1 VTQIA
6 SEPPAATPARGGGCG
21 RWLVGC
27 GVMSLVFL
35 VIAGGAAWWFVGRP
49 VVEAFQ
55 AMQRIERLG
64 SLEDRVADRRPFAVP
79 ADGLLQA
86 DQVERFIAAQD
97 HMARE
102 LAWRVERLEGLM
114 ENFDRRRPDGLEL
127 VMLAETYG
135 EMLRLLVEVLEVQVV
150 ALDAEGFSA
159 QEYAWVRW
167 EVLRAAGYGGID
179 YDVDGFVRPL
189 TGSEAGVLGPRP
201 APAPVPEPNR
211 ALVER
216 YREALEQ
223 TAELALLGL

>member
-6 SEPPAATPARGGGCG
+6 PEPASPAPARGGCA
-21 RWLVGC
+21 RWFLGC
-27 GVMSLVFL
+27 GVTALVFL
-35 VIAGGAAWWFVGRP
+35 VIAGAAAWWFVGRP
-49 VVEAFQ
+49 IVDAFQ
-55 AMQRIERLG
+55 ALQRIERLG
-64 SLEDRVADRRPFAVP
+64 SLEERVADRRPYAAP

-86 DQVERFIAAQD
+86 EQVERFIAVQR
-97 HMARE
+97 HMERE
-102 LAWRVERLEGLM
+102 LAWRVERLGRLM
-114 ENFDRRRPDGLEL
+114 EDFDRRRPDGLEL

-135 EMLRLLVEVLEVQVV
+135 EMLRLLVEVLEVQVS
-150 ALDAEGFSA
+150 ALDDQGFSA

-167 EVLRAAGYGGID
+167 EVLRAAGYGGVG

-189 TGSEAGVLGPRP
+189 MGDEAGPVAPRP
-201 APAPVPEPNR
+201 APAPVPEANR